1 MRKTLRRI
9 GCGGLLAAWF
19 VFLLTPCLVAVLAV
33 QREIAITWSDVPDDA
48 FRVWVVQERDAQ
60 GLALSSAR
68 RINPA
73 SAPDAACVVTD
84 VRFVLWGG
92 DAEKAGALPVH
103 QCACYVREDSSSAW
117 RSLSAG
123 PEACA
128 LAGE

>member
-1 MRKTLRRI
+1 MRKILRRI
-9 GCGGLLAAWF
+9 GCGGLLVLWF
-19 VFLLTPCLVAVLAV
+19 LFLSTPCLVAVLAI

-48 FRVWVVQERDAQ
+48 FRVWVLQERDAQ
-60 GLALSSAR
+60 GLAISSAR

-73 SAPDAACVVTD
+73 SAPGAACVVIN
-84 VRFVLWGG
+84 VRFLLWGG

-103 QCACYVREDSSSAW
+103 QCTCYTRPDTASAW
-117 RSLSAG
+117 TPSSVG